1 MTNEWLEF
9 KAYTEKPT
17 YFSSGKR
24 DFSYLGRFSFKTI
37 LDLEGMGRILT
48 IIARGYLFHDK
59 DGNILEGDAY
69 SRIEYAKNALYAW
82 CSIPDKKDN
91 SDVNFSYLS
100 REFPELVSPTGEGWF
115 CSHIKGIVKFAKK
128 NPTLISIK
136 SMETISAISKG
147 FTKMWSKKVKQ
158 MQIPPFALNTK
169 GSWILRFDD
178 IIADALELGPL
189 QTTEIQLP
197 AHIKDKL
204 EILDLNRV
212 PYDVFSDVICFCIAN
227 KQDSTDWIHLPVSN
241 FDCYYGNT
249 NFSKKWLSKI
259 PDTILERE
267 VASGICRVRLK
278 IFFNG

>member
-9 KAYTEKPT
+9 KAYTDKPT

-59 DGNILEGDAY
+59 DGNVLSDDAY
-69 SRIEYAKNALYAW
+69 SRIEHAKNALCAW
-82 CSIPDKKDN
+82 CSIPDTKGN

-100 REFPELVSPTGEGWF
+100 NEFPELVSPTGEGWF
-115 CSHIKGIVKFAKK
+115 YSHIQGIVNFAKE
-128 NPTLISIK
+128 NPSLISAS
-136 SMETISAISKG
+136 SMKKLSDKKND
-147 FTKMWSKKVKQ
+147 FKKMWTKKVKQ
-158 MQIPPFALNTK
+158 MQVPPFALNTK
-169 GSWILRFDD
+169 GAWVLRFDD

-189 QTTEIQLP
+189 QAEETPLSQS
-197 AHIKDKL
+197 IKEKL
-204 EILDLNRV
+204 ESIDLNDV
-212 PYDVFSDVICFCIAN
+212 PFDVVSDVICFCIAN
-227 KQDSTDWIHLPVSN
+227 KRGNTDWVHLPVSN

-267 VASGICRVRLK
+267 LFSGVSRVKLK
-278 IFFNG
+278 I

>member
-9 KAYTEKPT
+9 KAYTDKPT

-59 DGNILEGDAY
+59 DGNIFEGDAY
-69 SRIEYAKNALYAW
+69 SRIEYAKNALCAW

-91 SDVNFSYLS
+91 SDVNFSHLS
-100 REFPELVSPTGEGWF
+100 REFPELVSPIGEGWF

-128 NPTLISIK
+128 NPTLISVK

-169 GSWILRFDD
+169 GSWVLRFDD
-178 IIADALELGPL
+178 IITDALELGPL
-189 QTTEIQLP
+189 QTTETELP
-197 AHIKDKL
+197 PQIKERL
-204 EILDLNRV
+204 ENIDLNGV
-212 PYDVFSDVICFCIAN
+212 PYDVVSDVICFCIAN
-227 KQDSTDWIHLPVSN
+227 KQNNTDWVHLPVSN
-241 FDCYYGNT
+241 FDCYYKNT

-259 PDTILERE
+259 PDSILERE
-267 VASGICRVRLK
+267 VSSGVCRVRLK
-278 IFFNG
+278 I